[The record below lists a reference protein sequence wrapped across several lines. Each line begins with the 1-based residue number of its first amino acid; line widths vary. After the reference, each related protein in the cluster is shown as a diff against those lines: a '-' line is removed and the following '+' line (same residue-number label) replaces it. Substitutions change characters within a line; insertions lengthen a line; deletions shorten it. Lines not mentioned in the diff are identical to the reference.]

1 ELLSVNSERLCVFLG
16 LNRRGKALF
25 AVDISD
31 ASQPEDAGPFKGLGL
46 FEDLRELAMA
56 GDMPPTELAIMAQGK
71 SMVDWHLRHRF
82 CSACGGETG
91 LSEGGYKRN
100 CGACGCDHFPR
111 TDPVVIMLA
120 THDDACLVGR
130 QEAWGENMFSA
141 LAGFMEPGETIE
153 EAVARE
159 LAEEAALDIDAV
171 HYVASQPWAFPSS
184 LMIGCLADATSRD
197 FEIDGIELAQAKWV
211 SRVDIQAALKGEGT
225 IGIPPKMAIARNL
238 LEAWVSL

>member
-1 ELLSVNSERLCVFLG
+1 MPLNPNNIFFSGNPLDRAGNQRTDDEWVAQKKAAQDTLFVPFWHLRPLILPEAQAGLGRDVGWLPRAAFGELLSVNSERLCVFLG

-100 CGACGCDHFPR
+100 CGACGSDHFPR

-130 QEAWGENMFSA
+130 QEAWG
-141 LAGFMEPGETIE
+141 
-153 EAVARE
+153 
-159 LAEEAALDIDAV
+159 
-171 HYVASQPWAFPSS
+171 
-184 LMIGCLADATSRD
+184 
-197 FEIDGIELAQAKWV
+197 
-211 SRVDIQAALKGEGT
+211 
-225 IGIPPKMAIARNL
+225 
-238 LEAWVSL
+238 